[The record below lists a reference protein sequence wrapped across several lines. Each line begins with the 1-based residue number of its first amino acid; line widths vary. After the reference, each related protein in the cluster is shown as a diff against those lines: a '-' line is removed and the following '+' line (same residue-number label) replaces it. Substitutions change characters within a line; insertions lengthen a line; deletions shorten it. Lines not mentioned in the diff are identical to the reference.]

1 MLEYVF
7 LKSLSNVETYQ
18 DYSNKAV
25 VEYYFPLLIPVFLK
39 KYVFNYFLKKKSI
52 SKSIWGQKFK
62 LKYHL
67 DRNNIESF
75 KLFILFHFVI
85 PFLGISSIFSSSFF
99 FNTRILS
106 NYPSL
111 AGKISRETTP
121 APIPSSPVWYS
132 AIVPN
137 SNTFRC
143 ASTSLFFRGEKNLIP
158 PCVSILDLDDY
169 ISFFFF

>member
-75 KLFILFHFVI
+75 KLFILCIFHFVMELV
-85 PFLGISSIFSSSFF
+85 PFLLLFFLILVFFQTTPPSQGKFRERQPLPRFHPPPFGIRPLSRIRILFVVHRRRFF
-99 FNTRILS
+99 FV
-106 NYPSL
+106 
-111 AGKISRETTP
+111 AKKI
-121 APIPSSPVWYS
+121 
-132 AIVPN
+132 
-137 SNTFRC
+137 
-143 ASTSLFFRGEKNLIP
+143 
-158 PCVSILDLDDY
+158 
-169 ISFFFF
+169 